1 MAIIE
6 LGKAYSTKEVAELLG
21 VASTTLKNKRDKY
34 DEYLSLF
41 FQFEKEQKGKAHTY
55 YYTFTHSYNEEN
67 EIIPYREYK
76 SSSLRKNIIKTIE
89 KDNRQT
95 GSNIARIIFVDNEIQ
110 ALNLKL
116 STITTYVRSNLREMV
131 EQGYYCKKDYR
142 WCYLDEKAQVYK
154 LMNEEEVA
162 ELRGYFKLANSEA
175 EELYARYSDGE
186 YTLKVYYENLGE
198 VVHEQF
204 QRGIY
209 AYYEKH
215 GYYPIKVAVY
225 ERQK

>member
-142 WCYLDEKAQVYK
+142 WCYLDEK
-154 LMNEEEVA
+154 
-162 ELRGYFKLANSEA
+162 
-175 EELYARYSDGE
+175 
-186 YTLKVYYENLGE
+186 
-198 VVHEQF
+198 
-204 QRGIY
+204 
-209 AYYEKH
+209 H